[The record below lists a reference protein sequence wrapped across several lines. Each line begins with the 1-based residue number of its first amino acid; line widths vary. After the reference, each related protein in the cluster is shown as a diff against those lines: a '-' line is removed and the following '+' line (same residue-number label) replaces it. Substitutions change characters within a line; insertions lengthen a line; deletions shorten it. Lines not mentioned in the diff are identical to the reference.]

1 MQSTNRRNEFREYFY
16 RGDMPQLD
24 VKLPDGTVVKADVA
38 DISAKGM
45 GLVSPHFFEDIAG
58 QTVEVTIGNKT
69 TYKATGRVVTFG
81 LSKFSGQILP
91 RISVEI
97 YTQKISSVYR
107 SRRFKCS
114 PELVPVA
121 YSSHPYRFKHSVS
134 YTICDFSADGMTLSG
149 NSQKNI
155 ILPGTE
161 MHLKIMI
168 PMFGEH
174 SVSGSITHIRPIE
187 NPLATTTSHQPP
199 DTSHQPYFLGM
210 VFHNPSI
217 QLLHAISNYFL
228 SDKDNGISTTDLKDS
243 GFLIPEMEQILAIT
257 YVSNEAEWREV
268 LDLRLLAAQKV
279 GRWIGETDP
288 YKLTDKYDKFARQ
301 LVCKI
306 GDRIIAAGRIVF
318 NDGNREQSEHNDIT
332 ELPEYLWK
340 SGFVELSRVCT
351 HPFYRGSTVFH
362 NMTQHLG
369 RITFEAG
376 FDYFLINCE
385 DNLIPIYERIGA
397 KPLGVRFFTPFM
409 KETGL
414 NLMLFDIKH
423 NFLGR
428 GNPLM
433 WEFVFRDYYEFA
445 KKRGMLKPSLFDR
458 IRNSVYKVVCGP
470 IVAVVKKQMQS
481 KILKERKILLESIR
495 QGKHNDNIR
504 MLHKSA
510 KGHFLKSGTKKV

>member
-1 MQSTNRRNEFREYFY
+1 MQSNNRRSEFREYFY
-16 RGDMPQLD
+16 RGDMPQLN
-24 VKLPDGTVVKADVA
+24 VKLPDARIVKADVA
-38 DISAKGM
+38 DISAKGI
-45 GLVSPHFFEDIAG
+45 GLVSPHFSEDITG
-58 QTVEVTIGNKT
+58 QTVEVTIGNQAA
-69 TYKATGRVVTFG
+69 YKAFGSVRTFS

-91 RISVEI
+91 RISVDI
-97 YTQKISSVYR
+97 NTKKSSNVYR
-107 SRRFKCS
+107 SRRFKCF
-114 PELVPVA
+114 PELLPVA
-121 YSSHPYRFKHSVS
+121 YSSHPYRFKHSVN
-134 YTICDFSADGMTLSG
+134 YAICDFSANGMTLRGS
-149 NSQKNI
+149 SPKNI

-174 SVSGSITHIRPIE
+174 RVSGFITHIRPIE
-187 NPLATTTSHQPP
+187 NPLAAIAG
-199 DTSHQPYFLGM
+199 HQPYFLGM

-217 QLLHAISNYFL
+217 RLLHAISNYFL
-228 SDKDNGISTTDLKDS
+228 SDTENGISTTDLKES
-243 GFLIPEMEQILAIT
+243 GFLIPEMDPILAIT

-268 LDLRLLAAQKV
+268 LDLRLLAAQKG

-288 YKLTDKYDKFARQ
+288 HKLTDEYDKFARQ

-306 GDRIIAAGRIVF
+306 GNRIVAAGRIVF
-318 NDGNREQSEHNDIT
+318 NDGNREQAEHNNIT
-332 ELPEYLWK
+332 KIPNFLWR

-369 RITFEAG
+369 RITFESG
-376 FDYFLINCE
+376 YDYFLINCE

-397 KPLGVRFFTPFM
+397 KKLGVRFFTSFM
-409 KETGL
+409 KETAL

-445 KKRGMLKPSLFDR
+445 KKRGMLKPSLFD
-458 IRNSVYKVVCGP
+458 IVRNSAYKVICGP
-470 IVAVVKKQMQS
+470 IVAIVKKQMQS
-481 KILKERKILLESIR
+481 KILKERKIFLENIR
-495 QGKHNDNIR
+495 QGTRTDSIR
-504 MLHKSA
+504 MLNKSA
-510 KGHFLKSGTKKV
+510 KGHFLRTGAKRILDAKI

>member
-97 YTQKISSVYR
+97 NTQKISTVYR

-187 NPLATTTSHQPP
+187 NPLATTTSHQP
-199 DTSHQPYFLGM
+199 YFLGM

-243 GFLIPEMEQILAIT
+243 GFLIPEMERILAIT

-458 IRNSVYKVVCGP
+458 VRNSVYKVVCGP